1 MAGLGKMLKQMNK
14 MQRKMSAVQDELA
27 SQELE
32 VASGGGAVKVTVTLS
47 SEVKAIRLDPEFLK
61 EDTELVEETILE
73 AVRDALKQA
82 NEKSE
87 AAMQEVTDEFQ
98 MPGMPGMG

>member
-14 MQRKMSAVQDELA
+14 MQKKMSAVQDELA
-27 SQELE
+27 KQELE

-47 SEVKAIRLDPEFLK
+47 QEVKAIKLDPEFLK
-61 EDTELVEETILE
+61 EDPELVEETLLE
-73 AVRDALKQA
+73 AVRDGLKQA
-82 NEKSE
+82 SEKSE
-87 AAMQEVTDEFQ
+87 AAMQEVTNEFQ

>member
-47 SEVKAIRLDPEFLK
+47 SEVKAIKLDPEFLK
-61 EDTELVEETILE
+61 EDAELVEETILE

-82 NEKSE
+82 SEKTE